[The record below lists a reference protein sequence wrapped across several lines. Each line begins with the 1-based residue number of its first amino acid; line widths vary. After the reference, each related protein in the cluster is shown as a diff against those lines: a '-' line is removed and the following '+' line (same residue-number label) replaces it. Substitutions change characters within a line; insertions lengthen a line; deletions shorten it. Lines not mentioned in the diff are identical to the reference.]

1 LGGALSIIVPAFNE
15 EGNIGP
21 TLDEITTAC
30 DTLRDNYEIIVV
42 NDCSVDRTAE
52 IVLARAKRNA
62 RIRLVSN
69 ERNLGFGGAFMR
81 GVNEAR
87 MDYCIMVCADNAI
100 PADSL
105 RLIFSKTGEADLVLS
120 YIGNPKV
127 RELSRRIISRTF
139 VLLVNLL
146 TGFRVRYY
154 NGFCVYP
161 TQRLKSM
168 TVSKG
173 FAYAAQIIVK
183 LLNEGYTYVE
193 VPMITRMRE
202 HGTTSAFKL
211 RNLISVFGSLV
222 SIALHGRR
230 RYWTKPTRVPIAKDS
245 AQPKKVA

>member
-1 LGGALSIIVPAFNE
+1 LGGALSIIVPAYNE
-15 EGNIGP
+15 EANIGP
-21 TLDEITTAC
+21 TLDEVTTAC
-30 DTLRDNYEIIVV
+30 DALHDDYEIIVV
-42 NDCSVDRTAE
+42 NDCSADRTPD
-52 IVLARAKRNA
+52 IVLARAKGNP

-69 ERNLGFGGAFMR
+69 ENNLGFGGAFMR

-100 PADSL
+100 PAESL

-154 NGFCVYP
+154 NGFCVFP
-161 TQRLKSM
+161 TRRLKGM

-173 FAYAAQIIVK
+173 FAYAAQIIVT
-183 LLNEGYTYVE
+183 LLNEGYSYVE
-193 VPMITRMRE
+193 VPMLTRMRA
-202 HGTTSAFKL
+202 HGTTSAFRF
-211 RNLISVFGSLV
+211 RNLISVLGSLI

-230 RYWTKPTRVPIAKDS
+230 RYWSKPSREPVAKGS
-245 AQPKKVA
+245 VRPKKVA